1 MMDNTTEKTL
11 REKICQ
17 IGELMHRFQYVD
29 GAAGNISARLD
40 DQHIL
45 TTPSGIAKGF
55 MQPDQLIVV
64 DLDGKKVS
72 PNNGLNPT
80 SEILMHLEVYKKRP
94 DVGGVVH
101 AHPPHAVALT
111 IAGIPLNCYTIP
123 EAVVFLGDIPTT
135 QYATPSSYENRDA
148 ISTLIGSHH
157 ALMLAYH
164 GSLTVG
170 STVWEAY
177 LRLSSLEHTA
187 RITYLTHLLGS
198 GQPLPPEQIQK
209 LVEQRSSWG
218 FVIPDTKKP

>member
-1 MMDNTTEKTL
+1 MIENDL
-11 REKICQ
+11 REQICQ

-40 DQHIL
+40 EQRIL
-45 TTPSGIAKGF
+45 TTPSGLAKGF
-55 MQPDQLIVV
+55 MHPDQLLVV
-64 DLDGKKVS
+64 DLAGNLLS
-72 PNNGLNPT
+72 AANGLKPT

-135 QYATPSSYENRDA
+135 PYATPSSFENRDA
-148 ISTLIGSHH
+148 IANLIGRHQ

-170 STVWEAY
+170 KTVWEAY
-177 LRLSSLEHTA
+177 LRLSCLEHTA
-187 RITYLTHLLGS
+187 RITFLTQQLG
-198 GQPLPPEQIQK
+198 GGAPLPPEQLQK
-209 LVEQRSSWG
+209 LTAQRSMWG
-218 FVIPDTKKP
+218 FEIPETNQP

>member
-1 MMDNTTEKTL
+1 MIENDL
-11 REKICQ
+11 REQICQ

-40 DQHIL
+40 EQRIL
-45 TTPSGIAKGF
+45 TTPSGLAKGF
-55 MQPDQLIVV
+55 MRPDQLLVV
-64 DLDGKKVS
+64 DLAGNPLSAANDLK
-72 PNNGLNPT
+72 PT

-111 IAGIPLNCYTIP
+111 IAGIPLNYYTIP

-135 QYATPSSYENRDA
+135 PYATPSSFENRDA
-148 ISTLIGSHH
+148 IANLIGRHQ

-170 STVWEAY
+170 KTIWEAY
-177 LRLSSLEHTA
+177 LRLSCLEHTA
-187 RITYLTHLLGS
+187 RITFLTQQLG
-198 GQPLPPEQIQK
+198 GGNPLPPEQLQK
-209 LVEQRSSWG
+209 LVAQRSMWG
-218 FVIPDTKKP
+218 FEIPETNQP

>member
-1 MMDNTTEKTL
+1 MIENDL
-11 REKICQ
+11 REQICQ

-40 DQHIL
+40 EQRIL
-45 TTPSGIAKGF
+45 TTPSGLAKGF
-55 MQPDQLIVV
+55 MHPDQLLVV
-64 DLDGKKVS
+64 DLAGNLLS
-72 PNNGLNPT
+72 AANGLKPT
-80 SEILMHLEVYKKRP
+80 SEILMHLEVYQKRP

-135 QYATPSSYENRDA
+135 PYATPSSFENRDA
-148 ISTLIGSHH
+148 IATLIGRHQ

-170 STVWEAY
+170 KTVWEAY
-177 LRLSSLEHTA
+177 LRLSCLEHTA
-187 RITYLTHLLGS
+187 RITFLTQQLGGGS
-198 GQPLPPEQIQK
+198 PLPPEQLQK
-209 LVEQRSSWG
+209 LVAQRSMWG
-218 FVIPDTKKP
+218 FEVPETNQP